1 MEGYDSLMMRTM
13 FEIVPPNGAIA
24 MKEEYREKFADG
36 LKAEIPELFPTVRV
50 IENPDGE
57 ILFKGPKTKLTFP
70 FPFFGPLYT
79 LIFNFKDN
87 GGVGEWDYMP
97 FLRHKEI
104 EAKVTNIL
112 RKIYREK
119 GQGVRNAQLLGLYKK
134 IPHGPE
140 SRIAS
145 MLSGIEDKNA
155 YQQGDILKEK
165 AGIQGPPPNRKKFSG
180 RRKTLRRK
188 NLRSSRKR

>member
-1 MEGYDSLMMRTM
+1 MEGSDRLMLKDM
-13 FEIVPPNGAIA
+13 FEPLRPNGPLA
-24 MKEEYREKFADG
+24 MKEEYRENFANR

-87 GGVGEWDYMP
+87 GGSGEWDYMP

-104 EAKVTNIL
+104 EKKVMNIL
-112 RKIYREK
+112 REIYFSK
-119 GQGVRNAQLLGLYKK
+119 GRDVRNTRLMAARMNL
-134 IPHGPE
+134 PHGPE
-140 SRIAS
+140 SIIAS
-145 MLSGIEDKNA
+145 QLSGLPGNA
-155 YQQGDILKEK
+155 AEQNDELGRQF
-165 AGIQGPPPNRKKFSG
+165 GIQGPFPNRKKFSG